1 MKDAYLVLGDGRVFQ
16 GKRIG
21 AAGDVTG
28 ELVFH
33 TGVVGY
39 VELLTDPASAG
50 QIVMQTFPLVG
61 NYGVAEEDF
70 ESEAG
75 AAGYVVRE
83 CCDTPSNFRSEY
95 TLDALLKK
103 RGIPGICGV
112 DTRELTR
119 ILREEGTVNARI
131 CDAVPADLTAVTG
144 HALTGA
150 VAAVTRKQPQVYP
163 AAGEK
168 RYAVTLIDYGVTN
181 SLIGALCR
189 RGCEVTTVSFDTPA
203 ETVLAEKPD
212 GVVLSGGPGDPHAI
226 PAAVAELKKLIG
238 YVPVWGVGLGHQLA
252 ALAMD
257 GAVTKLHHG
266 HRGGNQPVKAP
277 DGSRTYITSQ
287 NHGFAVEA
295 ESVAGVGE
303 VTFVNVHDGSCE
315 GLRYPGKRCETLQF
329 IPTGDDGTAGTAF
342 LYDRFLTM
350 MEEDRYAQR

>member
-39 VELLTDPASAG
+39 VELLTDPACAG

-70 ESEAG
+70 ESAG
-75 AAGYVVRE
+75 TVGGYVVRE

-131 CDAVPADLTAVTG
+131 CDTVPADLAAVTG

-150 VAAVTRKQPQVYP
+150 VAAVSRRQPQVYP
-163 AAGEK
+163 AVGEK

-181 SLIGALCR
+181 SLLRALCQ
-189 RGCEVTTVSFDTPA
+189 RGCEVTAVPFDTAA
-203 ETVLAEKPD
+203 EAVLAAKPD

-226 PAAVAELKKLIG
+226 PAAVAELKTLIG
-238 YVPVWGVGLGHQLA
+238 RVPVWGVGLGHQLA
-252 ALAMD
+252 ALAM
-257 GAVTKLHHG
+257 GGTVTKLHHG
-266 HRGGNQPVKAP
+266 HRGGNQPVKEP
-277 DGSRTYITSQ
+277 GDHRTYITSQ

-295 ESVAGVGE
+295 ESLAGVGE
-303 VTFVNVHDGSCE
+303 VTFVNVHDGSGE
-315 GLRYPGKRCETLQF
+315 GLTYPGKRCATLQF
-329 IPTGDDGTAGTAF
+329 TPTGDDGTAGTAF

-350 MEEDRYAQR
+350 MEEDRHAQR